1 MFSCKKSNV
10 KGYADR
16 IIEPKKI
23 QKNET
28 NEFVKT
34 KLNCS
39 KLDGFIKKCTF
50 ENYTFEVKE
59 TTEFPIVEFHNA
71 TNLYYYNFEDSFDGI
86 GSNAYLFKENNKKIL
101 LFELEYEYNSLVY
114 VFEIEKSDIKLV
126 DKIKFQISEGNY
138 EFNIF
143 KRTDGIYI
151 DFKQGEVKVKE
162 KISSDFIIQN
172 LDSETIK
179 NVINNN
185 VSWWDGTYTTKI
197 EIVRDMEVNQL
208 EVILKINDN
217 NATLKFLSKNNAS
230 SINLIIKNFSLDKI
244 LLNDED
250 NNQEYII
257 QKKGKDYWL
266 SGKSAY
272 LINPPNEKY
281 LLRKITK

>member
-1 MFSCKKSNV
+1 ME
-10 KGYADR
+10 
-16 IIEPKKI
+16 IEEYKYLGILINKEI
-23 QKNET
+23 SI
-28 NEFVKT
+28 
-34 KLNCS
+34 NC
-39 KLDGFIKKCTF
+39 LI
-50 ENYTFEVKE
+50 
-59 TTEFPIVEFHNA
+59 
-71 TNLYYYNFEDSFDGI
+71 
-86 GSNAYLFKENNKKIL
+86 ENNI
-101 LFELEYEYNSLVY
+101 
-114 VFEIEKSDIKLV
+114 IEKSDIKLV

-230 SINLIIKNFSLDKI
+230 SINLIIKNLLGQGPMEFTINSKI
-244 LLNDED
+244 FEEN
-250 NNQEYII
+250 IV
-257 QKKGKDYWL
+257 L
-266 SGKSAY
+266 SPHQCLHLG
-272 LINPPNEKY
+272 LQ
-281 LLRKITK
+281 

>member
-1 MFSCKKSNV
+1 MLSKLIISGILGCTLLLAGCK
-10 KGYADR
+10 
-16 IIEPKKI
+16 
-23 QKNET
+23 T
-28 NEFVKT
+28 NESGGNFTVSGNIKNAENQ
-34 KLNCS
+34 KLLLQEVPYGG
-39 KLDGFIKKCTF
+39 KAIITLDSIT
-50 ENYTFEVKE
+50 
-59 TTEFPIVEFHNA
+59 I
-71 TNLYYYNFEDSFDGI
+71 
-86 GSNAYLFKENNKKIL
+86 
-101 LFELEYEYNSLVY
+101 
-114 VFEIEKSDIKLV
+114 
-126 DKIKFQISEGNY
+126 DKEGNY